1 MEASAE
7 GKTGSSACK
16 RSSFIMTVLVCAII
30 LFPLFFGMGILT
42 FMNRKKVNHSVY
54 PAEAYVCGF
63 VCCIGIFAAGHLAGV
78 FMDRSVSF
86 CGKIIIGLLAVLT
99 AFSVVSI
106 AAGLRKKQFLSKPMG
121 GMCRDKMA
129 AGGAIMFAALAAV
142 QIYIICAGSAPQAA
156 GDITLE
162 TVNSFLVSDGIY
174 TVSPLTG
181 KPYGGPPLRYEI
193 LCLPTVYTL
202 LCRWFNLAPDLLVNK
217 IIPLVVMG
225 TAFLAYSLLGSAL
238 FGREKASAGKRM
250 WFLVIVAAVF
260 LLCEGYV
267 YMEGYGIL
275 HAGHLGTTWR
285 NSILVPFA
293 LSAALKKKWWQALIC
308 ILAEVCI
315 AWTLWGLGV
324 CLVFTAGVAAIGF
337 CRSFCENKGRFSQIF
352 EKEEN
357 GL

>member
-1 MEASAE
+1 
-7 GKTGSSACK
+7 
-16 RSSFIMTVLVCAII
+16 MTVLIGAII
-30 LFPLFFGMGILT
+30 LLPLLLGMGILT
-42 FMNRKKVNHSVY
+42 FMNRKKINHSVY

-78 FMDRSVSF
+78 FMGWSVSL
-86 CGKIIIGLLAVLT
+86 CGRIISGLLAVLT
-99 AFSVVSI
+99 VVSVVSI
-106 AAGLRKKQFLSKPMG
+106 VAGLRKKQFLLKPMG

-129 AGGAIMFAALAAV
+129 VSGAIVFAALAAV
-142 QIYIICAGSAPQAA
+142 QIYVILAGTAPQSA

-202 LCRWFNLAPDLLVNK
+202 LCRWFRLAPDLLVNK
-217 IIPLVVMG
+217 IIPLAVMG
-225 TAFLAYSLLGSAL
+225 TAYLAYSRLGRAL
-238 FGREKASAGKRM
+238 FGSEKESGGKRM

-260 LLCEGYV
+260 LLCEGSV

-293 LSAALKKKWWQALIC
+293 LCAALKKKWWQALIC

-324 CLVFTAGVAAIGF
+324 CLIFTAGVAGIGLGRRF
-337 CRSFCENKGRFSQIF
+337 LESKGRFSLIF
-352 EKEEN
+352 EKGEN
-357 GL
+357 GQ